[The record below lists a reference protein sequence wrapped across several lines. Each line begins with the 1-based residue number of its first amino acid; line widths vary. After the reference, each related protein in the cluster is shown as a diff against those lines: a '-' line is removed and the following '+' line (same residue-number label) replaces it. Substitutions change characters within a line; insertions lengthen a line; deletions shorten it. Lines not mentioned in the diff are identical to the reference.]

1 METILRND
9 REVIHVFLGDDDTD
23 HAMGVAQKRF
33 DFYGG
38 DNYRGAEFQ
47 AEKFDLA
54 LHRIGAASELA
65 TARALRIEWT
75 GDITRDVGPYEI
87 KAVTE
92 PHHRLFI
99 PKKDRHRFSPTFQHR
114 VFISVENAAQHKSR
128 FLKDWT
134 VRGWAYAG
142 DFYGKEEYLDDMRNE
157 QRPAV
162 YALPTKLLRPMNTL
176 PTFETD
182 QRPTQPS
189 DKSAR

>member
-1 METILRND
+1 METIVRND
-9 REVIHVFLGDDDTD
+9 DSVIRVFLGDDDLTQ
-23 HAMGVAQKRF
+23 AMGAAQKRF
-33 DFYGG
+33 DHYGG

-47 AEKFDLA
+47 DEKFDLA

-65 TARALRIEWT
+65 TARALNIEWT
-75 GDITRDVGPYEI
+75 GDITLDVAHYEV

-99 PKKDRHRFSPTFQHR
+99 PKKDRHRYSPTFQHR
-114 VFISVENAAQHKSR
+114 VYISVENAAQHKSR

-142 DFYGKEEYLDDMRNE
+142 DFYGKEEYLDYLMNE
-157 QRPAV
+157 QRDPV

-176 PTFETD
+176 PTSETD
-182 QRPTQPS
+182 TRPTQPS